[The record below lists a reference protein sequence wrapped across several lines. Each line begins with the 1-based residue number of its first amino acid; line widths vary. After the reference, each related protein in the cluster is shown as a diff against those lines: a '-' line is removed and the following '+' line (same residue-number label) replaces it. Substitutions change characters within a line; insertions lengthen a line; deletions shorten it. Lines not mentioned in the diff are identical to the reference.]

1 MAEDGR
7 APPAPPGQ
15 HRRAWPVVAALL
27 AVGALT
33 VAAASI
39 DPLAAVA
46 VLVLAAA
53 AVLGL
58 LVSARLRR
66 RHHRA
71 ALHGP
76 ADVEAQ
82 LGLATLGVVPT
93 LPDRE
98 PHRDAGGRERSPYAE
113 AVRAVLE
120 AAEAPRPGE
129 DPPKILLVTSS
140 LPGEGKTTLALS
152 LAALAARA
160 GRVLVIDLDLRQP
173 NVHRKLGGEAPVG
186 IVEYVTGGRT
196 LDEVV
201 RHDAASGVD
210 YLPVAERTT
219 DPTELVESE
228 RLRELLAAAR
238 ARYDRIVINSAPVG
252 IITDTRIVARLAD
265 RVLYVARWGQTPVN
279 AVRDGLRQLREG
291 WDRACR
297 GGADPGSRG
306 DLNAVKLAP

>member
-7 APPAPPGQ
+7 GPPAPPGQ

-58 LVSARLRR
+58 LASARLRGKR
-66 RHHRA
+66 QRA

-238 ARYDRIVINSAPVG
+238 ARYDRIVIELGTGRDHHRHP
-252 IITDTRIVARLAD
+252 D
-265 RVLYVARWGQTPVN
+265 RRPAGRPG
-279 AVRDGLRQLREG
+279 AVRRALGPDAGERRARRPAAAPRG